1 MKKATNLFRLFDSVA
16 RKWKPE
22 TTRKTPAIVLIMK
35 KRAEKRVV
43 LRSEIR
49 REAEYPTAV
58 PTIGRL
64 HIASGTELGSPK
76 RKAAGGTAKL
86 NADDSIV

>member
-1 MKKATNLFRLFDSVA
+1 M
-16 RKWKPE
+16 
-22 TTRKTPAIVLIMK
+22 PAIVLIMK

-43 LRSEIR
+43 LRSEFR
-49 REAEYPTAV
+49 REAEYPTTA

-64 HIASGTELGSPK
+64 HIALATELRRPR

-86 NADDSIV
+86 NAGDSRV